1 MRRSRKI
8 KPGRR
13 LLIGVGVEGG
23 GARGAEV
30 EEVVGS
36 GVVGEGVVGEV
47 SRRPIRIERGGRI
60 VRLNKRHEDTGEHR
74 MWLSQKRVRES
85 SGSRHAKF
93 PKLRSLIFL
102 C

>member
-1 MRRSRKI
+1 M
-8 KPGRR
+8 
-13 LLIGVGVEGG
+13 GVEGG
-23 GARGAEV
+23 GGRGAEV

-47 SRRPIRIERGGRI
+47 SRRPIRIKRGGRI
-60 VRLNKRHEDTGEHR
+60 VRLNKRHEDTGEHG

-85 SGSRHAKF
+85 SGRDGRHTKF
-93 PKLRSLIFL
+93 PKLRSLIFV